1 MSTDVDVL
9 KRSHGQLRL
18 WLAICVALAALVLAL
33 GIRFIGSDGPAAAAK
48 GNAYGLPAGVTAW
61 VTERLVST
69 LEQSTPAEHEHHGHD
84 FSAAEESRPTV
95 LCTVEPFA
103 IDPPDATAPG
113 AVKTVYAHHLCAVVE
128 KGRPW
133 DFAVKTAG
141 PLVARMVDP
150 VDVKVVESGL
160 GYPERI
166 KQMIPAEYRERAL
179 VDFGDGGLVLRLRQR
194 YDDAAK

>member
-1 MSTDVDVL
+1 MDVDIR
-9 KRSHGQLRL
+9 KRSHGRLRL
-18 WLAICVALAALVLAL
+18 WLAISVALAALVLAL
-33 GIRFIGSDGPAAAAK
+33 GIRFISSDAPAAAK

-61 VTERLVST
+61 VTERLVTT
-69 LEQSTPAEHEHHGHD
+69 LEKSTPAEHAQHGHD
-84 FSAAEESRPTV
+84 LSAAEQTKPVV
-95 LCTVEPFA
+95 LCTVEPFG
-103 IDPPDATAPG
+103 IDPPNATAPG

-141 PLVARMVDP
+141 PLVAQMLDP
-150 VDVKVVESGL
+150 VRVKVVESGL

-179 VDFGDGGLVLRLRQR
+179 VDFGDGGLVMRLRNR
-194 YDDAAK
+194 YQEAAK